1 MARKRV
7 AATKNGAKE
16 IAARLVALRKA
27 RGITQVELA
36 TSLGSSQPLVSKME
50 SGDLLIHAE
59 LVAKLAELY
68 RVSADFILG
77 LDDVE
82 LAPAIKDRRFLRR
95 LQALDQLSKRDKD
108 TVLRTIDA
116 FVRNHSAA

>member
-7 AATKNGAKE
+7 AATKNGARD
-16 IAARLVALRKA
+16 IATRLVALRKA

-36 TSLGSSQPLVSKME
+36 ASLGSSQPLVSKME

-59 LVAKLAELY
+59 LLAKLAETY
-68 RVSADFILG
+68 SVSADFILG
-77 LDDVE
+77 LE
-82 LAPAIKDRRFLRR
+82 EATAMPPIKDRRFLRR
-95 LQALDQLSKRDKD
+95 LPALDKLSKRDKD

-116 FVRNHSAA
+116 FVRGHSAA